1 MNKEFEYRGFK
12 FNIKVEFNT
21 KTERRLDGETWHTI
35 IVNCMDFDNYYVKEE
50 VNDKLLELFIH
61 DCERI
66 AKKYIDEK
74 LEGKATVNARL
85 SKLGFK

>member
-12 FNIKVEFNT
+12 FHIKVEFNT

-74 LEGKATVNARL
+74 LEGKTTVNARL